1 MSEREK
7 EGENVFFSR
16 VSKKTMEKLT
26 RKKKREK
33 KKRGKKTTHV
43 LLELGAFLAVVGVR
57 HARRPADHA
66 APALAAVVALVA
78 DADEGGRAHEGV
90 ADEVSAT
97 ISFTPPFFFIFLSS
111 SLSLSL
117 SFCKCKGGRIELT
130 FLADAADGCL
140 FGPCMGDSRAGK

>member
-90 ADEVSAT
+90 ADDALAVACFVFFS
-97 ISFTPPFFFIFLSS
+97 FFFRVFLV
-111 SLSLSL
+111 
-117 SFCKCKGGRIELT
+117 FF
-130 FLADAADGCL
+130 FL
-140 FGPCMGDSRAGK
+140 